1 MSYFSTNLLICGC
14 FCFSIICSTDE
25 LIQRTIRV
33 KFADCTVLTVAHRL
47 HTIID
52 SDRILVIDAGKIV
65 ELDTPV
71 NLLSKSSGTF
81 KEMVHALG
89 QKEFDRLLTIAQ
101 SKENQL
107 N

>member
-1 MSYFSTNLLICGC
+1 MCNILIRNTNSSL
-14 FCFSIICSTDE
+14 FFSTDE

-52 SDRILVIDAGKIV
+52 SDRILVIDAGKIN
-65 ELDTPV
+65 ELDTPL
-71 NLLSKSSGTF
+71 NLLSTPGGTF
-81 KEMVHALG
+81 KEMVRALG
-89 QKEFDRLLTIAQ
+89 QKEFDRLLHIAQ
-101 SKENQL
+101 SKENLL